1 MQIQPFNH
9 KKFLLVFLAVVWPQV
24 HLTVHIKKVQVAAV
38 LTLIEWMM
46 DGIIRR
52 RPIIWHID
60 ATQGSCFDRLAR
72 DWWRQRREKKWSEL
86 TSTDARFFIICSNT
100 HTQLNWLPFIAQDLK
115 SHFQWPHILHLLTI
129 SKHLISNWSEMTP
142 EYKCNPGQRKTWLED
157 KHYSGISKARQKFTK
172 CPLLWPSN
180 MRQNGT
186 VITC

>member
-115 SHFQWPHILHLLTI
+115 SHFQWPHILHLLKI
-129 SKHLISNWSEMTP
+129 SKHLISNWSGMTP
-142 EYKCNPGQRKTWLED
+142 EYKCILVKGKRDWRTNIIVGYQRHGKNLPNIPCYDLPIWG
-157 KHYSGISKARQKFTK
+157 KMA
-172 CPLLWPSN
+172 LL
-180 MRQNGT
+180 
-186 VITC
+186 

>member
-9 KKFLLVFLAVVWPQV
+9 KQFLLVFLAVVWPQV

-72 DWWRQRREKKWSEL
+72 DWWRQRRAKKWSEL
-86 TSTDARFFIICSNT
+86 TSTRSSSFVQTHGYTRLNRGSRRCLLLVKMSERIFSISWEYQNIWYPIEVGWLQNTNAILVKGKCDERPKIIVGYQSHHKNL
-100 HTQLNWLPFIAQDLK
+100 LNVPCYDLPI
-115 SHFQWPHILHLLTI
+115 
-129 SKHLISNWSEMTP
+129 
-142 EYKCNPGQRKTWLED
+142 
-157 KHYSGISKARQKFTK
+157 
-172 CPLLWPSN
+172 
-180 MRQNGT
+180 
-186 VITC
+186 